1 MPMILTAI
9 LILLA
14 RVIDVSLGTI
24 RILLLMQ
31 GSRLYAAIIGF
42 FECLIYIF
50 ILGTVVQHLDNP
62 LNLIFYSLGFALGN
76 FIGSLFEEKIALGHV
91 TVQLISKNCSHLLIQ
106 EIRSMGFGITNWNG
120 YGKDQMERCLLHI
133 LIKRKYLP
141 ALLKKIEIIDP
152 ECVITVLDAKKIS
165 GGFFGQ
171 DTFKQNST
179 PYTKRSFAFN
189 MVKAKKA

>member
-1 MPMILTAI
+1 MPVLVTAI

-31 GSRLYAAIIGF
+31 GSRFYAAFIGF

-62 LNLIFYSLGFALGN
+62 LNLVFYSLGFALGN
-76 FIGSLFEEKIALGHV
+76 YIGSLFEEKIALGHV
-91 TVQLISKNCSHLLIQ
+91 TVQLISKNCSQKLIQ
-106 EIRSMGFGITNWNG
+106 EIRSLGFGITNWNG
-120 YGKDQMERCLLHI
+120 YGKDQTERCLLHI
-133 LIKRKYLP
+133 LIKRKNLP
-141 ALLKKIEIIDP
+141 VLLRHIENIDP
-152 ECVITVLDAKKIS
+152 DCFVTVLDAKKIS

-171 DTFKQNST
+171 DPFQQKTSFPQRTFAYKLV
-179 PYTKRSFAFN
+179 R
-189 MVKAKKA
+189 AKKV